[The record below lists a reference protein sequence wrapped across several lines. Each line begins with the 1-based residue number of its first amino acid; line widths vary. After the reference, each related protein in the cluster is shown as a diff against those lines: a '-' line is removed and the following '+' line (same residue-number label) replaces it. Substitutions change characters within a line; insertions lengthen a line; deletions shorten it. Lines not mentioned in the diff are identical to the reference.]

1 MITKNFESYFEDWIK
16 AQSFPPGK
24 SKALLSAS
32 QLFSQRG
39 YDATST
45 AQIAKHAWVSEATIF
60 KYFKTKKELLATV
73 LAPMSD
79 NLIPTIQNDFFK
91 EFQKQTFTSAEELLN
106 AMVADRVD
114 YFRRNQQIAPIL
126 FDQLLVNQPFREA
139 IRTRIQNILTDPN
152 YDLNQSFQDH
162 FGNLIPKSVSFQ
174 LILINL
180 MRLLLGYFLQTTV
193 LASFEQSDWDHEIDV
208 LTQQLMITLP
218 EK

>member
-1 MITKNFESYFEDWIK
+1 MI
-16 AQSFPPGK
+16 
-24 SKALLSAS
+24 
-32 QLFSQRG
+32 
-39 YDATST
+39 
-45 AQIAKHAWVSEATIF
+45 
-60 KYFKTKKELLATV
+60 
-73 LAPMSD
+73 
-79 NLIPTIQNDFFK
+79 FFK
-91 EFQKQTFTSAEELLN
+91 EFQKQTFTSAEELLH

-162 FGNLIPKSVSFQ
+162 FGNLFPKSVSFQ

-208 LTQQLMITLP
+208 LTQQLMIALP